1 VLNRRAFQLSVFA
14 AAMAALHACARESV
28 QARLVPAGASVLA
41 LGDSIT
47 FGTGAAPE
55 QSYPAVLAQ
64 LTGWNVI
71 NAGVPGHVSAQ
82 SLERLPALL
91 QEHQPA
97 LVLLGIGGNDFLR
110 RMPQTQTQANIQK
123 LAEQVVASG
132 AQLLLIAIPE
142 PSLAAAFTG
151 SLSDHP
157 MYAEI
162 AQKLKVPLL
171 RGAWAEVLSDESL
184 RSDNIHANAKGYA
197 LFARR
202 LVGTAHA
209 VGLLAKP

>member
-1 VLNRRAFQLSVFA
+1 MQTRRKFGLLALVASVY
-14 AAMAALHACARESV
+14 MLPACTRERI
-28 QARLVPAGASVLA
+28 QARAVPAGATVLA

-47 FGTGAAPE
+47 FGTGSAPE
-55 QSYPAVLAQ
+55 QSYPAVLAR
-64 LTGWNVI
+64 LTGWNVV

-82 SLERLPALL
+82 ALERLPALL

-110 RMPQTQTQANIQK
+110 RVPVAQTRANVQK
-123 LAEQVVASG
+123 LSEQIVASG
-132 AQLLLIAIPE
+132 AQLMLIAIPE

-151 SLSDHP
+151 SLSDHAL
-157 MYAEI
+157 YADI
-162 AQKLKVPLL
+162 AEPLKVPLL

-184 RSDNIHANAKGYA
+184 RSDNIHANAKGYE

-202 LVGTAHA
+202 LVGAAHA
-209 VGLLAKP
+209 VGLLPKP

>member
-1 VLNRRAFQLSVFA
+1 MA
-14 AAMAALHACARESV
+14 AASAIAACGRERV
-28 QARLVPAGASVLA
+28 QARPVPAGAKVLA

-64 LTGWNVI
+64 LTGWNVV
-71 NAGVPGHVSAQ
+71 NAGAPGQVSAQ
-82 SLERLPALL
+82 SLERLPGLL

-110 RMPQTQTQANIQK
+110 RMPAAQTQANVQK

-142 PSLAAAFTG
+142 PSLTAAFTG
-151 SLSDHP
+151 SLNDHP
-157 MYAEI
+157 LYADI

-171 RGAWAEVLSDESL
+171 REAWSEVLSDESL
-184 RSDNIHANAKGYA
+184 RSDTIHANAKGYA

-209 VGLLAKP
+209 VGILPKH